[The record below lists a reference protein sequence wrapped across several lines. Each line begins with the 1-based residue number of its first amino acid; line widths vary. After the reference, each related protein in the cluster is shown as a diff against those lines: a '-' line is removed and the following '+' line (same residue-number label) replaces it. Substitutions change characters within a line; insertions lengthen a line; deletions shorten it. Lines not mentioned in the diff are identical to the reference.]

1 MIISDIIKG
10 IILMIS
16 KNDNHFKIYSPTKA
30 IIGAVFYTSFFLTLT
45 ISMFGFPEKP
55 INIQIRDTNI
65 TIGKT
70 KASYLLDKGFTF
82 KDKTQNSLIKNKRDD
97 HFYYGEFVE
106 LIYEDKSYGHMC
118 ITPIW
123 KDVDILKDCIITF
136 YEIKADTNNLSQI
149 KFNNIPL
156 SSLTITDFKTKDLID
171 VFSLKPADYRE
182 TKNISSFILR
192 LQTAGYMLWKSYHI
206 EIDFTPD
213 NLPYRYRIG
222 AQHTIWE

>member
-30 IIGAVFYTSFFLTLT
+30 VIGAVFYSSFFLTLT

-82 KDKTQNSLIKNKRDD
+82 KDKTQNSQIRNKRDD
-97 HFYYGEFVE
+97 HFYYGEFVV
-106 LIYEDKSYGHMC
+106 IWSYVYYTYLERC
-118 ITPIW
+118 
-123 KDVDILKDCIITF
+123 
-136 YEIKADTNNLSQI
+136 
-149 KFNNIPL
+149 
-156 SSLTITDFKTKDLID
+156 
-171 VFSLKPADYRE
+171 
-182 TKNISSFILR
+182 
-192 LQTAGYMLWKSYHI
+192 
-206 EIDFTPD
+206 
-213 NLPYRYRIG
+213 
-222 AQHTIWE
+222 